1 MNEKVLQPKTQNDK
15 LNSKVGNTFT
25 YKQLLEVL
33 SKRPNKIK
41 AIIS

>member
-1 MNEKVLQPKTQNDK
+1 MEEKVLPLKNRNDK